1 MKKIIGSTVVGATL
15 LLTQFAPAFAV
26 GTHLEEAQMALQQA
40 VCMFDVAAADEMPA
54 DINMHTNQGLTSLNT
69 AHTHLE
75 LSINEEE
82 HNMVT
87 MMMLKFIDRLIHK
100 THSMAETV
108 LMSPNAHKH
117 ARAMFTSQ
125 FAHMANEELM
135 KIVNV
140 TGGACE

>member
-1 MKKIIGSTVVGATL
+1 MKKLITGATL
-15 LLTQFAPAFAV
+15 GTALLLFQVMPAFAV

-40 VCMFDVAAADEMPA
+40 VCMFDVAAHDNMAA
-54 DINMHTNQGLTSLNT
+54 DIDMHTNQGIMNLHT
-69 AHTHLE
+69 AHEHLKLGMQE
-75 LSINEEE
+75 D
-82 HNMVT
+82 HDMVT
-87 MMMLKFIDRLIHK
+87 MMMLRYIERLMQK

-108 LMSPNAHKH
+108 LMSANVYKH

-140 TGGACE
+140 TGGACG